1 MAENLRLARLYFVIL
16 AIVAGGRW
24 VMSLQGVP
32 YAKGTDKLSI
42 VIVTLL
48 SSIFYGAFCRR
59 WRGFKI
65 LQAVTLGATLGL
77 SAQVVIFVSTLL
89 SYLLGLDDLLQQPD
103 RPERHGR
110 RPHGDR
116 PRRPRGRPRGQ
127 HHPER
132 HRRSPGLGDGS
143 APARIALRRSLA
155 SVSGLARPEPF
166 DRLSGGC

>member
-59 WRGFKI
+59 WRGLK
-65 LQAVTLGATLGL
+65 LLPAVTLGATLGL
-77 SAQVVIFVSTLL
+77 AAQIVIFVSTLL
-89 SYLLGLDDLLQQPD
+89 SYLLGLETYFNNP
-103 RPERHGR
+103 
-110 RPHGDR
+110 
-116 PRRPRGRPRGQ
+116 
-127 HHPER
+127 
-132 HRRSPGLGDGS
+132 
-143 APARIALRRSLA
+143 IALNATAALPMSSALGARA
-155 SVSGLARPEPF
+155 GGLVVNTILNGIAGALGWAMGALLPES
-166 DRLSGGC
+166 R

>member
-59 WRGFKI
+59 WRGLKLFP
-65 LQAVTLGATLGL
+65 AVTLGATLGL
-77 SAQVVIFVSTLL
+77 TAQIVIFVSTLL
-89 SYLLGLDDLLQQPD
+89 SYLLGIETYYNHPFALNAAAALPMSSALATRAGGLVVNTLLNGIAGALGWAMGALL
-103 RPERHGR
+103 PE
-110 RPHGDR
+110 
-116 PRRPRGRPRGQ
+116 
-127 HHPER
+127 
-132 HRRSPGLGDGS
+132 SP
-143 APARIALRRSLA
+143 
-155 SVSGLARPEPF
+155 
-166 DRLSGGC
+166 